1 MSMVSAIAC
10 IKFVVSVE
18 PTKKEHKHWLA
29 LMHEVLMWDLQT
41 HLFIV
46 TVASF
51 LFMLLMLKEVIYL
64 VVLIHG
70 DCVNKHTCDKLFCMR
85 FILVFLIQHSSN
97 I

>member
-1 MSMVSAIAC
+1 MGFTDP
-10 IKFVVSVE
+10 FV
-18 PTKKEHKHWLA
+18 HC
-29 LMHEVLMWDLQT
+29 D
-41 HLFIV
+41 

-85 FILVFLIQHSSN
+85 FILVFLITVLTFDYTARKMLCKNQSRALLGVMQLL
-97 I
+97 